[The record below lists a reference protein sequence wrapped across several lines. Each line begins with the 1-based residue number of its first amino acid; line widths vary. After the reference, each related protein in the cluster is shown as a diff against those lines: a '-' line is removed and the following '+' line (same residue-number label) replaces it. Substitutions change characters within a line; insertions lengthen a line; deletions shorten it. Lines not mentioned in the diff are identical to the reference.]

1 MVRNILVDTS
11 AIFAIVSPGDRFHTQ
26 ARDIYLELL
35 ERGDQLYTTSY
46 VLVES
51 SALIHR
57 RLGFEPLRTF
67 IQSIRGAWETI
78 WIERSTHEEIW
89 NRMIS
94 RGNARLSLVDWSV
107 IVSSERTRSVIFAF
121 DSDFSQEGLAV
132 IPALHS

>member
-67 IQSIRGAWETI
+67 SSQSGE
-78 WIERSTHEEIW
+78 H
-89 NRMIS
+89 
-94 RGNARLSLVDWSV
+94 GKPYGLSEAPMRKSGTV
-107 IVSSERTRSVIFAF
+107 
-121 DSDFSQEGLAV
+121 
-132 IPALHS
+132 